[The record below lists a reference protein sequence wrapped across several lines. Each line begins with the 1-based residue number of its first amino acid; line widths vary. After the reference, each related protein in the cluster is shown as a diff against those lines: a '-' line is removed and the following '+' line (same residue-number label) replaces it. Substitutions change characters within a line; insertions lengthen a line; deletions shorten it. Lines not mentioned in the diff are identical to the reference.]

1 MAEIR
6 VHRENDIL
14 ILTFDNEPKRNAFT
28 YGMTAALGRLLDE
41 AEVDRTVRCVV
52 LTGSGDK
59 AFSSGHDLNE
69 LLVDRDHAASAEL
82 NGPFFRPA
90 SMTTPT
96 IAAVNGAALAGGLIL
111 ALSCDVRICSQNAV
125 FAAPGA
131 KIGLLPIGGQLS
143 RLPALLPPGIAFE
156 VLATARNFSAEEG
169 QRHGFVN
176 RIVPPDAVLDAALT
190 LARTIAANS
199 PTVVAS
205 IKRGLDIYLRKG
217 VAAAEQFEWDEGGRL
232 QGGPDADEGVRAFL
246 EKRVPV
252 FQPQ

>member
-96 IAAVNGAALAGGLIL
+96 IGSTMG
-111 ALSCDVRICSQNAV
+111 
-125 FAAPGA
+125 
-131 KIGLLPIGGQLS
+131 
-143 RLPALLPPGIAFE
+143 
-156 VLATARNFSAEEG
+156 
-169 QRHGFVN
+169 
-176 RIVPPDAVLDAALT
+176 
-190 LARTIAANS
+190 
-199 PTVVAS
+199 
-205 IKRGLDIYLRKG
+205 
-217 VAAAEQFEWDEGGRL
+217 
-232 QGGPDADEGVRAFL
+232 
-246 EKRVPV
+246 
-252 FQPQ
+252 